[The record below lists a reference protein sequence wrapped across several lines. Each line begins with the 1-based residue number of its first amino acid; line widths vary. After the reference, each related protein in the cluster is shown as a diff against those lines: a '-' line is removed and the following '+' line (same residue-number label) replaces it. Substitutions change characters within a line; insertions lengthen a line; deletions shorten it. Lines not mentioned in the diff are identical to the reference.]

1 MSVAEIK
8 ERFAQL
14 YNLRDRL
21 CEEQKKEM
29 EIEEITQWMITQLKF
44 LKALTKNQNVDRS
57 EICMRIE
64 DIICA
69 LDIEGE
75 CDE

>member
-29 EIEEITQWMITQLKF
+29 EIEEITRWMISQLKF
-44 LKALTKNQNVDRS
+44 LKALTKNQNVDRA
-57 EICMRIE
+57 EICIRID

-69 LDIEGE
+69 LAVEE
-75 CDE
+75 ENDE

>member
-29 EIEEITQWMITQLKF
+29 EIEEITQWMISQLKF
-44 LKALTKNQNVDRS
+44 LKALTKNQNVDRA
-57 EICMRIE
+57 EICIRID

-69 LDIEGE
+69 LDVEE
-75 CDE
+75 ENDE

>member
-1 MSVAEIK
+1 MSVVEIK

>member
-29 EIEEITQWMITQLKF
+29 EIEEITQWMISQLKF

>member
-29 EIEEITQWMITQLKF
+29 EIEEITKWMISQLKF